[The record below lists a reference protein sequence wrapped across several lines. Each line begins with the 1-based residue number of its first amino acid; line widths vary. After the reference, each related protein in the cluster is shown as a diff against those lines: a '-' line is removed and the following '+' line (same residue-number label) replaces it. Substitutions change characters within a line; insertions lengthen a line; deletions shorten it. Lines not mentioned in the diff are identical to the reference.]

1 MGLIQ
6 IKVSNQSFI
15 GIHEPL
21 ISKALFQRVQDVL
34 HGKTNT
40 RTNRHDFLYRRRL
53 CCKGCGYTLIGET
66 HKGFVYYRCQ
76 TRECSTTAIREEAA
90 ENAFLE
96 TFSKLQ
102 LLSDEQRYCWQE
114 VRRLKADSL
123 KQAEDAINSL
133 KLKLGQIDDRLNRLT
148 DAYIDRLVER
158 DIYEQRKTALLA
170 ERLETLEALAG
181 WESGNRNVAD
191 ELLEILERANTA
203 YYAYKAAIMLEKR
216 EMVDSLTSNRLL
228 NGKLLEVTPSSP
240 FDLIATRS
248 KTVDGSPQ
256 RDIHR
261 TWQGI
266 LPTILNLIQRKQ
278 KLQEKIA
285 A

>member
-1 MGLIQ
+1 
-6 IKVSNQSFI
+6 
-15 GIHEPL
+15 
-21 ISKALFQRVQDVL
+21 
-34 HGKTNT
+34 
-40 RTNRHDFLYRRRL
+40 
-53 CCKGCGYTLIGET
+53 
-66 HKGFVYYRCQ
+66 
-76 TRECSTTAIREEAA
+76 
-90 ENAFLE
+90 
-96 TFSKLQ
+96 
-102 LLSDEQRYCWQE
+102 
-114 VRRLKADSL
+114 LKADSH

-170 ERLETLEALAG
+170 EHLETLEALTG

-191 ELLEILERANTA
+191 ELLKILERANTA
-203 YYAYKAAIMLEKR
+203 YSAYKAAIMLEKR
-216 EMVDSLTSNRLL
+216 EMVDSLTSNRVL

-248 KTVDGSPQ
+248 KAVDGSPR

-261 TWQGI
+261 TWKRL
-266 LPTILNLIQRKQ
+266 LPMMLNLIQRKQ
-278 KLQEKIA
+278 ESQEKIA